1 MRLLRYLFFLLPFTS
16 FAQTDSVIVSG
27 QIKHL
32 SARLYRQS
40 PNVVI
45 ARTNMVRGG
54 SEQAFLAPLQPDG
67 RFRVAVPVIYPL
79 EEMTLQLGGGDRSA
93 TVAFLATA
101 GSLTVDADNDSL
113 FVATVPFR
121 FGGVNAQ
128 VNRQHAQYEAV
139 VNARQ
144 KANKGERDRAIR
156 RAMSATSLAQTYQQL
171 VAIFLTPFEPFATQ
185 REVFPLVRDWI
196 RTNAQYDA
204 AAFVYDQAI
213 NAGQTVP
220 SDLYKTMMAASNT
233 ILTPARANAF
243 NRLGA
248 YAAGRISQEGSNRA
262 VRIQLLASLLSK
274 YGRNLT
280 ADDQERLATMRET
293 GAAKTAEVRYLSRL
307 MERNPDTLNR
317 LLLFEQS
324 IQSARPKFDSATVDY
339 LKAYLLTSAIPQ
351 ATLQLVHFLGDYIR
365 PQIGDP
371 LVRQSFREVIS
382 QALADTAQVRLARTQ
397 YRAIEKR
404 TGVNYGPVTD
414 GIYVTTGTFRGGDEL
429 FKNAIDR
436 NRGKAIYV
444 VMWSPLQEN
453 GRQLARDA
461 QRLLE
466 AFDSRD
472 LAILYL
478 AMGDIDEDVWLES
491 IVRNRLRGDH
501 LRLSD
506 TQSNALVGT
515 LTLYDENPVRL
526 ITPQGRVYKRA
537 ALLPTPDDF
546 PKLIDQINDVLK

>member
-1 MRLLRYLFFLLPFTS
+1 MRRLLYLLFLLPLTG

-45 ARTNMVRGG
+45 ARTNAVRGG

-67 RFRVAVPVIYPL
+67 RFRVAIPIIYPL

-93 TVAFLATA
+93 TVAFLAAA
-101 GSLTVDADNDSL
+101 GSLTVEAENDSL

-128 VNRQHAQYEAV
+128 VNQQHAQYEAAV
-139 VNARQ
+139 TARQ

-156 RAMSATSLAQTYQQL
+156 RAQNATSLAQTYQQL
-171 VAIFLTPFEPFATQ
+171 VAIFLTPYEPFAGG
-185 REVFPLVRDWI
+185 REVFPLVRDWV

-204 AAFVYDQAI
+204 AAFVLDQLI
-213 NAGQTVP
+213 NSGQTL
-220 SDLYKTMMAASNT
+220 STDLYKTMMTPSNA
-233 ILTPARANAF
+233 ILTPARANAYS
-243 NRLGA
+243 RLGA
-248 YAAGRISQEGSNRA
+248 YAVARMSQETGNRA

-280 ADDQERLATMRET
+280 ADDQERLAAMRET

-317 LLLFEQS
+317 LLVFEQS
-324 IQSARPKFDSATVDY
+324 IQSARPKFDSTTIDY

-365 PQIGDP
+365 PQIGSP
-371 LVRQSFREVIS
+371 LLRQSFTEVVN
-382 QALADTAQVRLARTQ
+382 QALADTARVRQARTQ
-397 YRAIEKR
+397 YRVIEKR
-404 TGVNYGPVTD
+404 TGVNYGPITD

-429 FKNAIDR
+429 FKNAVDR

-444 VMWSPLQEN
+444 VMWSPTQEN
-453 GRQLARDA
+453 GRLLARDA
-461 QRLLE
+461 QRLLDV
-466 AFDSRD
+466 FDSRD
-472 LAILYL
+472 VTLLYL
-478 AMGDIDEDVWLES
+478 AMGDIDEDIWLES

-506 TQSNALVGT
+506 AQSNALVGT
-515 LTLYDENPVRL
+515 LTLYDQNPVRL
-526 ITPQGRVYKRA
+526 VTPQGKVYKRA